1 MSEILNEDNFD
12 RAIDNIS
19 KSWTM
24 QERTFVNNTGM
35 GAFYPVLKTKVDAH
49 KAPTRKP
56 VGYPE
61 HMADT
66 LVKNVKKDGS
76 IEVGFSKKGKKAYIA
91 RFIND
96 GWQSHNQYGGP
107 YKYIPGEHYWES
119 TEEETHDAVI
129 KAMTQAAKAVMDK
142 RVGL

>member
-1 MSEILNEDNFD
+1 
-12 RAIDNIS
+12 
-19 KSWTM
+19 
-24 QERTFVNNTGM
+24 
-35 GAFYPVLKTKVDAH
+35 
-49 KAPTRKP
+49 
-56 VGYPE
+56 
-61 HMADT
+61 MADT

-76 IEVGFSKKGKKAYIA
+76 IEVGFSKKGNKAYIA